1 MKFINEVNIGLLV
14 NKRLM
19 WIIGLEMIVDLG

>member
-1 MKFINEVNIGLLV
+1 VKFINEVNIGLLV